1 MIVENEKV
9 KVWINIPSSYH
20 FALLKVSSLSIQDIL
35 EKFRMDGTP
44 ARSDLVPIQPKV
56 TDNRPFA

>member
-20 FALLKVSSLSIQDIL
+20 FALLKVSMLFTLIMCL
-35 EKFRMDGTP
+35 VGHMEK
-44 ARSDLVPIQPKV
+44 V
-56 TDNRPFA
+56 